1 MKLQHRYQLY
11 LAGGV
16 TEGAAGASS
25 GSLLAG
31 AASPSAR
38 LLGTEGE
45 GSVGGRIGI
54 AACPAGTLGRT
65 AVKALAAE
73 GVTTLH
79 NNG

>member
-1 MKLQHRYQLY
+1 VQLQRRHQLY

-31 AASPSAR
+31 AASPSGW

-45 GSVGGRIGI
+45 GSVGERIGF
-54 AACPAGTLGRT
+54 AACPAGALGRT

-79 NNG
+79 NN